1 MEERTASLSSI
12 ALDWKYNFS
21 TNWQSSS
28 EFQLDSAV
36 GRISKLNLGL
46 NYEDECIKIDLSA
59 SRRFSTSATLND
71 KTEFGLT
78 IELLGFSSGVLKT
91 PKTHQCGAL

>member
-1 MEERTASLSSI
+1 L
-12 ALDWKYNFS
+12 ALNWQYDF
-21 TNWQSSS
+21 TQNWQSSS

-36 GRISKLNLGL
+36 GRLSKLNMGL
-46 NYEDECIKIDLSA
+46 RYVNECLKIDFSA
-59 SRRFSTSATLND
+59 SRRFSTSATLTD

-91 PKTHQCGAL
+91 KQNRQCGTS

>member
-1 MEERTASLSSI
+1 M
-12 ALDWKYNFS
+12 

-36 GRISKLNLGL
+36 GRLSKLNMGL
-46 NYEDECIKIDLSA
+46 RYVNECVKVDFSA
-59 SRRFSTSATLND
+59 SRRFSTSAILTD

-78 IELLGFSSGVLKT
+78 IGLLGFSSGALKT
-91 PKTHQCGAL
+91 TKNRQCGTS